1 LCHGQKEDFVF
12 MGHGFKKGTGHG
24 FGHPHGFGQ
33 IRGTTIIN
41 ERGQIVVPADARKAI
56 GVEPGDRLVVFG
68 NDNSGMLVLVKSEY
82 FNEFADFMMSKLDKL
97 RTSTQDTIDRA
108 NTVHDADIPD
118 DAENDDVVDVEAGVP
133 DVDEAEAAAEA
144 ADVVAAD
151 APAPDAASAADA
163 PSAPPAAPAAESN
176 TAETD

>member
-1 LCHGQKEDFVF
+1 MF

-41 ERGQIVVPADARKAI
+41 ERGQIVVPAEARKAI

-68 NDNSGMLVLVKSEY
+68 NDGSGMLVLVKSEY

-97 RTSTQDTIDRA
+97 RTTTQDTIDRA
-108 NTVHDADIPD
+108 NTVHDADALD
-118 DAENDDVVDVEAGVP
+118 DAEDVTLDDAEDVT
-133 DVDEAEAAAEA
+133 
-144 ADVVAAD
+144 
-151 APAPDAASAADA
+151 
-163 PSAPPAAPAAESN
+163 ESN
-176 TAETD
+176 AAETD